1 VDYHRLDV
9 ALAVCSCRDA
19 SGYMKWKPVPAA
31 REKLTT
37 SLAASELLAMLVL
50 WISTCLISV
59 VHVLGGRLVAFKTPV
74 LLATRMKGI
83 HHVEEGIDDLG
94 GLLLR
99 PHHVHLAS
107 FAFTK
112 ARFVLLRPPHKSK
125 EPLVPAV
132 SVATSKPRAPTLRH
146 HLQLLSVQAEPV

>member
-1 VDYHRLDV
+1 MNVFGTF
-9 ALAVCSCRDA
+9 S
-19 SGYMKWKPVPAA
+19 SA
-31 REKLTT
+31 REKLAA

-50 WISTCLISV
+50 WISAHLIRIV
-59 VHVLGGRLVAFKTPV
+59 YVLGGRLVAFKMPV
-74 LLATRMKGI
+74 LLATCTKGI

-107 FAFTK
+107 LAFTE
-112 ARFVLLRPPHKSK
+112 AWFVLLRPPHESK